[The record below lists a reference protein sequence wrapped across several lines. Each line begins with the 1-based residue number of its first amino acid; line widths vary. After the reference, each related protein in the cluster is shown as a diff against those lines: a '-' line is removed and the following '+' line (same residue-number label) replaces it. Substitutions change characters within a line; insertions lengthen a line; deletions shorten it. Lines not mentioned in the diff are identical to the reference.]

1 MVLQSQGGI
10 PVARALPKAHST
22 YEPAILPFLRPYSPI
37 SRRIFLI
44 SVLPKAAS
52 ARMTAEMYPHRLVYN
67 LKSFNVAICDEIINI
82 SEHLILQ
89 ASDSSKL
96 HYHVLSQT
104 SPMPVSFPSSSAE
117 DVIAII
123 CVKHND
129 RHEPQENKTSC

>member
-1 MVLQSQGGI
+1 
-10 PVARALPKAHST
+10 
-22 YEPAILPFLRPYSPI
+22 
-37 SRRIFLI
+37 
-44 SVLPKAAS
+44 
-52 ARMTAEMYPHRLVYN
+52 MTAEMYPHRLVYN

-82 SEHLILQ
+82 SKHLILQ

-129 RHEPQENKTSC
+129 RHEP